1 MRRALFPCLLFFAA
15 TTAHAQSA
23 SDFQLPPDPDAT
35 PTARPQAQ
43 GPIDLEGEN
52 RSAPR
57 VILPPTA
64 TPTPTVTP
72 RPTPS
77 ERASETPRPQPS
89 ATRSARPNLPTSEQ
103 PVSTREVLAEPAPRA
118 SAPARSTA
126 ERPEAERSAT
136 PTDSTVIETGTGEPA
151 PEPDAALPAN
161 VLPETV
167 PDDTAQPVDAF
178 GASSDNEGTPG
189 WLWGALMAGLA
200 LLLGAIILF
209 AARRRRRTRAE
220 VQAAPADLSGPPLR
234 KIHKHSALP
243 RLEAA
248 SLGIEAHATTL
259 SRSVINATIAYRLT
273 IVNRGRAPISQV
285 RIAGDLTTAHGRVP
299 TSQQVADPDHS
310 YPELHAIDHLDP
322 GERAVI
328 RGELRLPLSEVRAL
342 QQGQVPVFVPL
353 MRLTVHI
360 AEQKPSAHT
369 FVIGSKPAGSAAR
382 PAPFRLDEGPRTY
395 SQLTTRALA

>member
-15 TTAHAQSA
+15 TAAHAQSA

-64 TPTPTVTP
+64 TPTPAVTP
-72 RPTPS
+72 RPSASP
-77 ERASETPRPQPS
+77 RASETTRPQPS
-89 ATRSARPNLPTSEQ
+89 ATRSARPNLPTSDA

-118 SAPARSTA
+118 SAPSRAS
-126 ERPEAERSAT
+126 
-136 PTDSTVIETGTGEPA
+136 TDSQDSGAGSAPGDTGVVDTGAQETA

-178 GASSDNEGTPG
+178 DASSDNEGTPG

-200 LLLGAIILF
+200 LLLGAVILF
-209 AARRRRRTRAE
+209 AARRRSRARAE

-234 KIHKHSALP
+234 EIHKHSALS

-259 SRSVINATIAYRLT
+259 SRSVVNATVAYRLT

-310 YPELHAIDHLDP
+310 YPELHTIDHLDP

-353 MRLTVHI
+353 MRLTVRT

-369 FVIGSKPAGSAAR
+369 FVIGNKPAGSAAR

>member
-89 ATRSARPNLPTSEQ
+89 ATRSARPNLPTSDA

-118 SAPARSTA
+118 GAPARSTA

-200 LLLGAIILF
+200 LLLGAVILF
-209 AARRRRRTRAE
+209 AARRRSRARAE

-243 RLEAA
+243 PLEAA

-259 SRSVINATIAYRLT
+259 SRSVVNATIAYRLT

-310 YPELHAIDHLDP
+310 YPELHTIDHLDP

>member
-35 PTARPQAQ
+35 PPARPQAQ

-89 ATRSARPNLPTSEQ
+89 ATRSARPNLPTSDA

-118 SAPARSTA
+118 GAPARSTA

-259 SRSVINATIAYRLT
+259 SRSVVNATIAYRLT

-310 YPELHAIDHLDP
+310 YPELHTIDHLDP

>member
-1 MRRALFPCLLFFAA
+1 M
-15 TTAHAQSA
+15 
-23 SDFQLPPDPDAT
+23 
-35 PTARPQAQ
+35 
-43 GPIDLEGEN
+43 
-52 RSAPR
+52 
-57 VILPPTA
+57 
-64 TPTPTVTP
+64 
-72 RPTPS
+72 
-77 ERASETPRPQPS
+77 
-89 ATRSARPNLPTSEQ
+89 
-103 PVSTREVLAEPAPRA
+103 
-118 SAPARSTA
+118 
-126 ERPEAERSAT
+126 
-136 PTDSTVIETGTGEPA
+136 
-151 PEPDAALPAN
+151 
-161 VLPETV
+161 
-167 PDDTAQPVDAF
+167 
-178 GASSDNEGTPG
+178 
-189 WLWGALMAGLA
+189 
-200 LLLGAIILF
+200 
-209 AARRRRRTRAE
+209 
-220 VQAAPADLSGPPLR
+220 QAAPADLSGPPLR

-259 SRSVINATIAYRLT
+259 SRSVVNATIAYRLT

-310 YPELHAIDHLDP
+310 YPELHTIDHLDP

>member
-15 TTAHAQSA
+15 SAAHAQSA

-35 PTARPQAQ
+35 PTSRPQAQ

-64 TPTPTVTP
+64 TPTPAVTP
-72 RPTPS
+72 RPAPS
-77 ERASETPRPQPS
+77 ERANETPRPQPS
-89 ATRSARPNLPTSEQ
+89 ATRAARPSLPTSEQ
-103 PVSTREVLAEPAPRA
+103 PVSTREVLAEPTPRPSA
-118 SAPARSTA
+118 SARADNQDAGSSPA
-126 ERPEAERSAT
+126 
-136 PTDSTVIETGTGEPA
+136 PTDTGVIDAGAQETA
-151 PEPDAALPAN
+151 SEPDAALPAN
-161 VLPETV
+161 VLPDTV
-167 PDDTAQPVDAF
+167 RNDAARPADAF
-178 GASSDNEGTPG
+178 GAPSEIGDTPG
-189 WLWGALMAGLA
+189 WLSGVLMAGLA
-200 LLLGAIILF
+200 LLLGAVILF
-209 AARRRRRTRAE
+209 AARRRRRARADVE
-220 VQAAPADLSGPPLR
+220 AAPADLSGPPLR
-234 KIHKHSALP
+234 EIRKHSAVPPLG
-243 RLEAA
+243 AA

-259 SRSVINATIAYRLT
+259 SRSVVNATVAYRLT

-299 TSQQVADPDHS
+299 TSQQVADPHHS

-322 GERAVI
+322 GERTVI
-328 RGELRLPLSEVRAL
+328 RGELRLPLREVRAL

-353 MRLTVHI
+353 MRLIVQ
-360 AEQKPSAHT
+360 AADLKPSAHT
-369 FVIGSKPAGSAAR
+369 FVIGSKPAGTAAR

>member
-15 TTAHAQSA
+15 TAAHAQSA

-64 TPTPTVTP
+64 TPTPAVTP
-72 RPTPS
+72 RPSASP
-77 ERASETPRPQPS
+77 RASETPRPQPS
-89 ATRSARPNLPTSEQ
+89 ATRSARPNLPTSDA
-103 PVSTREVLAEPAPRA
+103 PVSTREVLAEPAPGASAPSRA
-118 SAPARSTA
+118 SADSQDSGAG
-126 ERPEAERSAT
+126 SAPGDT
-136 PTDSTVIETGTGEPA
+136 GVVDTGAQETA
-151 PEPDAALPAN
+151 PEPDAGLPAN
-161 VLPETV
+161 VLPETG
-167 PDDTAQPVDAF
+167 PEEAAQPLDAF
-178 GASSDNEGTPG
+178 GASSENGGTPG

-200 LLLGAIILF
+200 LLLGAVILF
-209 AARRRRRTRAE
+209 AARRRSRTRAE

-234 KIHKHSALP
+234 EIHKHSALP

-259 SRSVINATIAYRLT
+259 SRSVVNATVAYRLT

>member
-1 MRRALFPCLLFFAA
+1 MRRVLFPCLLFFAA
-15 TTAHAQSA
+15 TAAHAQSV
-23 SDFQLPPDPDAT
+23 SDYQLPPDPNAT

-64 TPTPTVTP
+64 TPTPAVTP
-72 RPTPS
+72 RPSASP
-77 ERASETPRPQPS
+77 RASETPRPQPS
-89 ATRSARPNLPTSEQ
+89 ATRSARPNLPTSDA

-118 SAPARSTA
+118 SAPARATA
-126 ERPEAERSAT
+126 DSQDTAAGSA
-136 PTDSTVIETGTGEPA
+136 PGDTVVVDTGAQETA

-161 VLPETV
+161 VLPETG
-167 PDDTAQPVDAF
+167 PEEAAQPLDAF
-178 GASSDNEGTPG
+178 GASSENGGTPG

-200 LLLGAIILF
+200 LLLGAVILF
-209 AARRRRRTRAE
+209 AAHWRKRARADVE
-220 VQAAPADLSGPPLR
+220 TAPTELSGPPLR
-234 KIHKHSALP
+234 EISKHSALP
-243 RLEAA
+243 PLGAA

-259 SRSVINATIAYRLT
+259 SRSVVNATVAYRLT

-310 YPELHAIDHLDP
+310 YPELHTIDHLDP

-328 RGELRLPLSEVRAL
+328 RGELRLPLREVRAL

-353 MRLTVHI
+353 MRLTVQA
-360 AEQKPSAHT
+360 AEQKPSAYT
-369 FVIGSKPAGSAAR
+369 FVIGTKPAGTAAR